1 MKRRDLTELH
11 YITHVRNVPSIME
24 RGIVSHRRAASVTH
38 RSVADP
44 EIQNRRGKVSVPQ
57 GNKLHDYVNLYVC
70 ARNPMLY
77 KLMNQHS
84 VLCVLRVSTDVLDIS
99 GVVVTDGNAS
109 SNWVRFAE
117 APKGLE
123 IVDQELTFADF
134 WSDND
139 LIEYYKKKRAKC
151 AEVLIPDRVGVEYT
165 MGAYVSRN
173 ETKEKLDLLVPNI
186 CVTVNSHLFFK

>member
-1 MKRRDLTELH
+1 MKREDLTELH
-11 YITHVRNVPSIME
+11 YITHIRNVPSIME
-24 RGIVSHRRAASVTH
+24 RGVVSHRRAASLKH

-44 EIQNRRGKVSVPQ
+44 EVQNLRGKVSVPQ

-77 KLMNQHS
+77 KLMGQHS

-109 SNWVRFAE
+109 SKWVRFAE
-117 APKGLE
+117 APKGLQ
-123 IVDQELTFADF
+123 IVNEELTFADF
-134 WSDND
+134 WSDENR
-139 LIEYYKKKRAKC
+139 IEYYKKKHAKC
-151 AEVLIPDRVGVEYT
+151 AEILIPNRVSVEFII
-165 MGAYVSRN
+165 GAYVSRN